1 MSDTE
6 ATRYHL
12 PPGAEGLLRDGDT
25 GGLRPVVTLAEAVP
39 FTVLDCFDQSLRE
52 AGLLLFAARD
62 RLELLLPDGRDL
74 SQTGAAGFVGDLPE
88 GPVRDVLAG
97 VVSPLRRLLPVGTGE
112 LREGTLALL
121 DDEGKT
127 QARALLHL
135 FTHTGGADVL
145 LATPRGL
152 RGYDAALVRL
162 RDRLI
167 ACGGAAVEGDALYRG
182 LFPDLASYT
191 NKPALRIAPDE
202 TAFQTARAI
211 IASLIPVMRANEP
224 GIIADLDTEFLHDY
238 RVALRKIRSVLSL
251 FRGVFD
257 PDQTVRLKA
266 RVSALMTPTGRL
278 RDLDVYLLE
287 REQFEDLLP
296 EGLSGGLDAMFDL
309 FAAERATAQA
319 RLAKHL
325 QSGRYAR
332 EIEALRK
339 IFSGGKALRRGAR
352 ADIPSHDLA
361 CKLIWKRYRTICRMA
376 SDIGAHTEDAEI
388 HQLRIHCKKLRYLM
402 EFFGPA
408 FPADAF
414 APLLKS
420 LKKLQDSLGLFNDYS
435 VQQASLRAFVTD
447 LGDHQPHGIEIAQS
461 VGALIAVL
469 HRRQAEERDRITG
482 SFETFSSPQVR
493 RAFHDLFHRED
504 APS

>member
-1 MSDTE
+1 MSYTE
-6 ATRYHL
+6 PTRYHL
-12 PPGAEGLLRDGDT
+12 PAAALDLLTERDT
-25 GGLRPVVTLAEAVP
+25 GGLRPVLTLTEPAP
-39 FTVLDCFDQSLRE
+39 FAVLDCFDQSLRE
-52 AGLLLFAARD
+52 AGLLLIATQD
-62 RLELLLPDGRDL
+62 RLDLLLPDEREL
-74 SQTGAAGFVGDLPE
+74 SQAGGTGFVADLPE
-88 GPVRDVLAG
+88 GPVRAALAD
-97 VVSPLRRLLPVGTGE
+97 VVSPLRRLLPMGGGE
-112 LREGTLALL
+112 LREGTLALT

-127 QARALLHL
+127 HARALLHL
-135 FTHTGGADVL
+135 FTGPGGEQL
-145 LATPRGL
+145 LAAPRGL
-152 RGYDAALVRL
+152 RGYDAALTRL

-167 ACGGAAVEGDALYRG
+167 ACGGAVVEGDALYRG
-182 LFPDLASYT
+182 LFPDFPLYT

-266 RVSALMTPTGRL
+266 RISALMTPTGRL

-287 REQFEDLLP
+287 RKAFEDLLP
-296 EGLSGGLDAMFDL
+296 EGLSGGLDVMFDL
-309 FAAERATAQA
+309 FAEERATAQA

-332 EIEALRK
+332 EIEALSK

-408 FPADAF
+408 FPSDAF
-414 APLLKS
+414 TPLLKS

-435 VQQASLRAFVTD
+435 VQQASLRAFVAG

-493 RAFHDLFHRED
+493 RAFQDLFHRED
-504 APS
+504 APL